1 MDGISIRPFRRP
13 DAKDVRALF
22 IAINRELAP
31 LDRVDAFERYIELSL
46 TEEIDRIDDY
56 YGERR
61 GSFWIVECGGK
72 FAGFYGLEPAG
83 RGAMELRRMYLALQF
98 RGRGLAK
105 HMISHAEGVVRAS
118 GCDRLVL
125 STSELQQAALKFYEK
140 AGYSLARE
148 EVADAAN
155 NKTVGGGIR
164 RYHFLKD
171 LR

>member
-1 MDGISIRPFRRP
+1 MDALSIRPFQRP
-13 DAKDVRALF
+13 DAEDVRALF
-22 IAINRELAP
+22 ISVNRELAP
-31 LDRVDAFERYIELSL
+31 SDKRDAFERYIELSL
-46 TEEIDRIDDY
+46 AEEIDRIEDY
-56 YGERR
+56 YGERK
-61 GSFWIVECGGK
+61 GSFWVVNCGGK
-72 FAGFYGLEPAG
+72 LAGFYGLEPAG
-83 RGAMELRRMYLALQF
+83 AGEMELRRMYLAPQY
-98 RGRGLAK
+98 RGGGLAMR
-105 HMISHAEGVVRAS
+105 MISHAEDVVRTK
-118 GCDRLVL
+118 GYDRLVL